1 MALSALRG
9 SESRLPELCLYWY
22 PTNSKQTFFHN
33 NLSHTRACVWCCL
46 LTSGAARIHKQEQP
60 AAVHVPPR
68 RGAREPMHVHAR
80 SRACIPSMEG
90 YVWDKASASRR
101 HEERD
106 AGPNGLGDAD
116 EPDSA
121 GGSSSLVGRWRR

>member
-1 MALSALRG
+1 MHVRRYEHDVRHQGFTCSRSERLR
-9 SESRLPELCLYWY
+9 ESRR
-22 PTNSKQTFFHN
+22 
-33 NLSHTRACVWCCL
+33 RAFKVRDD
-46 LTSGAARIHKQEQP
+46 AR
-60 AAVHVPPR
+60 ASCMRDRVHPVQGR
-68 RGAREPMHVHAR
+68 
-80 SRACIPSMEG
+80 
-90 YVWDKASASRR
+90 VWDKASASRR

>member
-1 MALSALRG
+1 MQVGDDA
-9 SESRLPELCLYWY
+9 
-22 PTNSKQTFFHN
+22 
-33 NLSHTRACVWCCL
+33 RASCM
-46 LTSGAARIHKQEQP
+46 RDR
-60 AAVHVPPR
+60 VHPVQGR
-68 RGAREPMHVHAR
+68 
-80 SRACIPSMEG
+80 
-90 YVWDKASASRR
+90 VWDKASASRR